1 MKRLQTS
8 RTIPVTISP
17 AINQPIPKIP
27 RKNEKSSSTISGV
40 LVFGLKVGNVN

>member
-8 RTIPVTISP
+8 RMIPITISP

-27 RKNEKSSSTISGV
+27 RKKEKSNSTMSGV
-40 LVFGLKVGNVN
+40 LVF